1 MPYNKARVGSA
12 SSLWSRAP
20 RNSTTA
26 AWWPAAASARAFAT
40 TGDASSRRWSRVW
53 SLDIG
58 MLSPAYQLTAH
69 SINAS
74 ATAYSQKCGN
84 AYMNDFSSSDWL
96 APICVHASLRS
107 SRYQRP
113 SSLASIWLSVLST
126 TPSPFRSPPAPP
138 YQSLSCAGA
147 PNCSPLGSSETPIF
161 VVSMVTEMRTES
173 PTASSPMP
181 GTNVGSVVASVSTRR
196 ERRTNIDVSK
206 GWALDCLR
214 IRRQYWTQLVPLLPF

>member
-1 MPYNKARVGSA
+1 PRPAGPGGGRAGREGEGGRGGLALVARAQELDDRDQSELA
-12 SSLWSRAP
+12 DPTLALLRSRAP

-96 APICVHASLRS
+96 A
-107 SRYQRP
+107 
-113 SSLASIWLSVLST
+113 
-126 TPSPFRSPPAPP
+126 
-138 YQSLSCAGA
+138 
-147 PNCSPLGSSETPIF
+147 
-161 VVSMVTEMRTES
+161 
-173 PTASSPMP
+173 
-181 GTNVGSVVASVSTRR
+181 
-196 ERRTNIDVSK
+196 
-206 GWALDCLR
+206 
-214 IRRQYWTQLVPLLPF
+214 

>member
-1 MPYNKARVGSA
+1 
-12 SSLWSRAP
+12 
-20 RNSTTA
+20 
-26 AWWPAAASARAFAT
+26 
-40 TGDASSRRWSRVW
+40 
-53 SLDIG
+53 

-84 AYMNDFSSSDWL
+84 AYVNDFSSSDWL
-96 APICVHASLRS
+96 APSCVHASLRS

-147 PNCSPLGSSETPIF
+147 PNGSPLGSGETPIF
-161 VVSMVTEMRTES
+161 DV
-173 PTASSPMP
+173 PM
-181 GTNVGSVVASVSTRR
+181 GAG
-196 ERRTNIDVSK
+196 
-206 GWALDCLR
+206 LR
-214 IRRQYWTQLVPLLPF
+214 AEAP